1 MRRTLLSAAVIAA
14 AFASPLAQADVI
26 FTLGNNPQPDEVN
39 IFFENPESSTTAPDT
54 IHGDVGHILNEVVDF
69 HSNNNPL
76 YQNAQG
82 QADIENELNPG
93 KALLTDLEITV
104 PGFTFTDFI
113 MNPLNGE
120 GDATVTV
127 KDNMNHVFDYDLG
140 NGQNYL
146 TMTTANGET
155 ITEID
160 ISMSCTNPG
169 PPTTPIPGCISS
181 GTNANLGFI
190 EFKQPRI
197 SGATDAVAVPEPT
210 SLTVL
215 ATALL
220 ALGFSI
226 RARRSS

>member
-1 MRRTLLSAAVIAA
+1 
-14 AFASPLAQADVI
+14 
-26 FTLGNNPQPDEVN
+26 
-39 IFFENPESSTTAPDT
+39 
-54 IHGDVGHILNEVVDF
+54 
-69 HSNNNPL
+69 
-76 YQNAQG
+76 
-82 QADIENELNPG
+82 
-93 KALLTDLEITV
+93 
-104 PGFTFTDFI
+104 

-197 SGATDAVAVPEPT
+197 SGVTDAVAVPEPT

>member
-1 MRRTLLSAAVIAA
+1 MRRTLLAAAVIAA
-14 AFASPLAQADVI
+14 AFAIPSAQADVI
-26 FTLGNNPQPDEVN
+26 FTLGNNPQPNELN
-39 IFFENPESSTTAPDT
+39 IFFAAKEFQTSAPDT
-54 IHGDVGHILNEVVDF
+54 IHGVVGQQTNEVVDF
-69 HSNNNPL
+69 SSQNNPL

-82 QADIENELNPG
+82 QADIENDLNPG

-104 PGFTFTDFI
+104 PGFSWTDFI

-155 ITEID
+155 MTEID

-169 PPTTPIPGCISS
+169 PPPTPIPGCIST
-181 GTNANLGFI
+181 GTNANLGFLQ
-190 EFKQPRI
+190 FKQPRI
-197 SGATDAVAVPEPT
+197 SGVASTTDVPEPT
-210 SLTVL
+210 SLAVL
-215 ATALL
+215 AAALL
-220 ALGFSI
+220 GLGFSI
-226 RARRSS
+226 RTRRSS